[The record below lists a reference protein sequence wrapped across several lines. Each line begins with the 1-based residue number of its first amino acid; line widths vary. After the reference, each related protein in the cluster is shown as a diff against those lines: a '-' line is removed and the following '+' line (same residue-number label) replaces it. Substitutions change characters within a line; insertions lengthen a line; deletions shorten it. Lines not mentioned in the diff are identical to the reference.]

1 MDIFDSVD
9 QQAPNEESM
18 SDDEDTNSLESL
30 DYMRSISSSGKGR
43 KLRNESYKQ
52 DIRNRRVESLD
63 YTSDFSPP
71 SK

>member
-1 MDIFDSVD
+1 
-9 QQAPNEESM
+9 M

-30 DYMRSISSSGKGR
+30 DYKRSISSSGKGR